1 MMKTIRLFV
10 FSACGFLALSAL
22 PASAANEVIDN
33 MIRQFGRGVNNV
45 ATGLLEVPA
54 NVVQVQEEDGPLAAL
69 SYGVTRGVF
78 RCVVREVVGVFE
90 ICTFPAGF
98 KPIVAPEFGG
108 APGILQDVFEPD
120 MRQSTSAYG
129 EWKICPLERPVTK

>member
-1 MMKTIRLFV
+1 MKTIRLFV
-10 FSACGFLALSAL
+10 FSACGFLALSSL
-22 PASAANEVIDN
+22 PASAANEVVDN

-45 ATGLLEVPA
+45 VTGIFEVPA
-54 NVVQVQEEDGPLAAL
+54 NMVQVQEEEGEFAAL

-78 RCVVREVVGVFE
+78 RCLVREVVGVFE

-98 KPIVAPEFGG
+98 KPIVKPEFGG
-108 APGILQDVFEPD
+108 PQQILQDTFEPD
-120 MRQSTSAYG
+120 MRQSVGAYG